1 MNFTVDLEYT
11 SCSPQDGL
19 PFTEETF
26 CRRSIPFTFD
36 VKEVGIAL
44 VDLWNFGWD
53 DGPFDEEL
61 GDRSFE
67 RGRSHA
73 ERKRRIIE
81 TKVGPLVNTLRDMD
95 FQIFHCNQADFLKH
109 YPQWSQSTTDEERQ
123 SLSANPASSEN
134 LKEERN
140 SQWPPQE
147 WVDSWKNQHRE
158 LIWRM
163 KDWAN
168 IQGKLY
174 YQISIPEPVEP
185 QDGDLLVY
193 FGDQFHRLL
202 VEKRIKILFYMGF
215 ETDECLMNK
224 PHGIRNMSRLGYMP
238 IVVTDC
244 TTTYEAAETLD
255 GLWKTRV
262 TILNIEAH
270 QGYSVTSEAL
280 LKSLKTLK

>member
-1 MNFTVDLEYT
+1 MH
-11 SCSPQDGL
+11 
-19 PFTEETF
+19 
-26 CRRSIPFTFD
+26 R
-36 VKEVGIAL
+36 A
-44 VDLWNFGWD
+44 
-53 DGPFDEEL
+53 
-61 GDRSFE
+61 
-67 RGRSHA
+67 
-73 ERKRRIIE
+73 
-81 TKVGPLVNTLRDMD
+81 
-95 FQIFHCNQADFLKH
+95 
-109 YPQWSQSTTDEERQ
+109 RQ

-140 SQWPPQE
+140 SQWPSQE

-163 KDWAN
+163 EDWAN

-193 FGDQFHRLL
+193 SGDQFHRLL
-202 VEKRIKILFYMGF
+202 AEKRIKILFYMGF

-244 TTTYEAAETLD
+244 TTTYETAETLG

-270 QGYSVTSEAL
+270 QGYSVTSETL
-280 LKSLKTLK
+280 LKSVKNMK